1 MTTPFPRAIL
11 SAACLL
17 AAATAGA
24 ATVRDVRVEAVGD
37 VPFAADQV
45 LERVTPRPGTEF
57 DRALLGEDIRSIH
70 EAGNFSYAE
79 VRVVE
84 DGDEV
89 DLIYRVSARPKIRT
103 LVVDGA
109 RAISNRK
116 VRDLLGVNPG
126 DWVDDAVLGAGASAV
141 KEKYRKEYYPSA
153 KLEWEFAPVENRPG
167 FVDVDVRVVEGRR
180 AVVRDIL
187 TPGAVHV
194 KRKALLANVEQTRYH
209 WLWSW
214 ATGGG
219 TYVPSLAL
227 AGSDAMRRVL
237 MDNGYLAAK
246 VADPVFQY
254 VGETKMDLTYEV
266 TEGPLFRVGSW
277 EIAGNETF
285 PREDLARCV
294 VSKKGDIARYDEIE
308 RSAKNLRDY
317 YGARGY
323 IRTRVAPRLLLDPE
337 TALATVTYD
346 IKEGVFSTIRD
357 VAIRGNS
364 RTKDKVIR
372 REISVNPGDVYDEV
386 RVRRS
391 ENRLRNLNYFSY
403 VGSYPEETA
412 TTNEYDVV
420 FDVEERSTGQFQVG
434 VAFSSVDNVLGY
446 AELSQGN
453 FDLLGAL
460 TGRSFTGAGQKLRLR
475 GQIGDSRNDVELSFI
490 EPWFLDRQL
499 SLGLD
504 LYRHE
509 TSYSD
514 EYDQTRTGGSASLS
528 HPLGAFNRATL
539 LYGLENIKIDDIG
552 EEATRWIKEEEG
564 SRLKSYS
571 TLTFVRDTRD
581 RIFVPTRGFR
591 GSVSGTLAGGPLG
604 AETDYYGG
612 EVRAAQYFPLFLGSV
627 LSFRGYA
634 TAVEEFGD
642 SDRVPIFDRIFMGG
656 PRTVRAFKYRK
667 VGPKDNTA
675 EPIGGRS
682 GVFGSVEWTIP
693 VVESILR
700 FAVFYDCGAVWMDVF
715 EKSDEPVESEEDV
728 IVGDGIF
735 CAGYGIGLR
744 LDIPN
749 LPIQLDYAWPTDAD
763 EMNDSS
769 GRFSFSLGYT
779 Y

>member
-1 MTTPFPRAIL
+1 MTSPRQRVAFSAVLSLAL
-11 SAACLL
+11 SAS
-17 AAATAGA
+17 AATI
-24 ATVRDVRVEAVGD
+24 RDVRVEAVGD

-45 LERVTPRPGTEF
+45 IERVSARPGTEL
-57 DRALLGEDIRSIH
+57 DRELLSSDIRSIH

-79 VRVVE
+79 ARVVE
-84 DGDEV
+84 DGDEA
-89 DLIYRVSARPKIRT
+89 DLVYRVSARPKIRT
-103 LVVDGA
+103 ISVDGA
-109 RAISNRK
+109 KAVSNRK
-116 VRDLLGVNPG
+116 VRDLLAVAPG
-126 DWVDDAVLGAGASAV
+126 DWVDDAVLGAAATAV

-153 KLEWEFAPVENRPG
+153 KLEWDLVPVEGRPG
-167 FVDVDVRVVEGRR
+167 FVDVAIRVVEGRR
-180 AVVRDIL
+180 AVVRRIL
-187 TPGAVHV
+187 TPGAKHV

-214 ATGGG
+214 ATGSG

-227 AGSDAMRRVL
+227 AGSDAMRKVL
-237 MDNGYLAAK
+237 MDEGYLAGK
-246 VADPVFQY
+246 VSDPSYRY
-254 VGETKMDLTYEV
+254 VSEKKLDLTYEV

-277 EIAGNETF
+277 ELAGNKTF
-285 PREDLARCV
+285 TRDELQRCV
-294 VSKKGDIARYDEIE
+294 VAKPGAVARYDEIE
-308 RSAKNLRDY
+308 ASAKNLRDY

-323 IRTRVAPRLLLDPE
+323 IRTRVIPRLLLDPE
-337 TALATVTYD
+337 AARATVTYE
-346 IKEGVFSTIRD
+346 IREGVFSTIRD

-364 RTKDKVIR
+364 KTKDKVIR
-372 REISVNPGDVYDEV
+372 REISVAPGEVYNEV
-386 RVRRS
+386 RVRSS

-412 TTNEYDVV
+412 RENEYDVV
-420 FDVEERSTGQFQVG
+420 FDVEEKSTGQFQIG
-434 VAFSSVDNVLGY
+434 VAFSSVDNILGY

-514 EYDQTRTGGSASLS
+514 EYDQTRMGGSASLS
-528 HPLGAFNRATL
+528 HPLGAFNRATI

-552 EEATRWIKEEEG
+552 EDATRWIREEEG
-564 SRLKSYS
+564 SRLKSFS
-571 TLTFVRDTRD
+571 TLTLVRDTRD
-581 RIFVPTRGFR
+581 RIFIPTKGFR
-591 GSVSGTLAGGPLG
+591 GSISGTLAGGPLG

-612 EVRAAQYFPLFLGSV
+612 EVRAAQHFPLFLGSV
-627 LSFRGYA
+627 LSFRGFA
-634 TAVEEFGD
+634 TAVQEFGD

-667 VGPKDNTA
+667 VGPKDETR

-682 GVFGSVEWTIP
+682 GAFGSVEWTIP
-693 VVESILR
+693 VVESFLR

-715 EKSDEPVESEEDV
+715 KKGDEPLLEGEGE
-728 IVGDGIF
+728 IVGDGVF

>member
-1 MTTPFPRAIL
+1 MTTLLQRAAV

-17 AAATAGA
+17 LASSAHAA
-24 ATVRDVRVEAVGD
+24 VIRDIRVEAVDD

-45 LERVTPRPGTEF
+45 LERVSARPGDEL
-57 DRALLGEDIRSIH
+57 DRELLSSDIRSIH
-70 EAGNFSYAE
+70 DAGNFSYAE
-79 VRVVE
+79 ARVVE
-84 DGDEV
+84 DGDKV
-89 DLIYRVSARPKIRT
+89 DLVYCVSARPKIRS
-103 LVVDGA
+103 LSVDGA
-109 RAISNRK
+109 QAISNRK
-116 VRDLLGVNPG
+116 VRDLLSIAPG
-126 DWVDDAVLGAGASAV
+126 DWVDDAVLGAASTAV

-153 KLEWEFAPVENRPG
+153 KLEWDIVPVEDRPG
-167 FVDVDVRVVEGRR
+167 FVDVAIRVIEGRR
-180 AVVRDIL
+180 AVVRKIL
-187 TPGAVHV
+187 TPGAKHV
-194 KRKALLANVEQTRYH
+194 KRKELLANVEQTRYF

-214 ATGGG
+214 ATGSG

-227 AGSDAMRRVL
+227 AGSDAMRKVL
-237 MDNGYLAAK
+237 MDNGYLAGK
-246 VADPVFQY
+246 VADPVFHY
-254 VGETKMDLTYEV
+254 VSEKKLDLTYEV
-266 TEGPLFRVGSW
+266 TEGPLFHVAGW
-277 EIAGNETF
+277 ELAGNKTF
-285 PREDLARCV
+285 TGDELSVCI
-294 VSKKGDIARYDEIE
+294 VSKPGAVASYADIE
-308 RSAKNLRDY
+308 RSCRNIRDW

-323 IRTRVAPRLLLDPE
+323 IRTRVVPRLLLD
-337 TALATVTYD
+337 TDKALATITYD
-346 IKEGVFSTIRD
+346 ISEGVFSTIRD
-357 VAIRGNS
+357 VSIRGNS
-364 RTKDKVIR
+364 KTKDKVIR
-372 REISVNPGDVYDEV
+372 REISVAPGDIYDEV
-386 RVRRS
+386 RVRHS

-403 VGSYPEETA
+403 VGSYPEETEKE
-412 TTNEYDVV
+412 NEYDVV
-420 FDVEERSTGQFQVG
+420 FDVEERSTGQFQIGVG
-434 VAFSSVDNVLGY
+434 FSSVDNILGY

-453 FDLLGAL
+453 FDLLGSL

-509 TSYSD
+509 TSYSH
-514 EYDQTRTGGSASLS
+514 EYDQTRLGGSASLS
-528 HPLGAFNRATL
+528 HPLGTFNRATI

-552 EEATRWIKEEEG
+552 EDATRWIREEEG
-564 SRLKSYS
+564 SRLKSFS
-571 TLTFVRDTRD
+571 TLTFIRDTRD
-581 RIFVPTRGFR
+581 RVFVPTSGFR
-591 GSVSGTLAGGPLG
+591 GSISGTLAGGPLG

-612 EVRAAQYFPLFLGSV
+612 EVRAAQHFPLFLGSV

-634 TAVEEFGD
+634 TAVQEFGD

-656 PRTVRAFKYRK
+656 PRTVRAFKHRK
-667 VGPKDNTA
+667 VGPKDDTC

-682 GVFGSVEWTIP
+682 GAFGSAEWAIP
-693 VVESILR
+693 IVESILR

-715 EKSDEPVESEEDV
+715 KKSTEPVEEPEDV
-728 IVGDGIF
+728 IVGDGVF